1 VTNESL
7 HEFVSKHRLPLV
19 VEFTQESAERIFS
32 GDRKLHLLLFLNK
45 TKDDAESLISI
56 LQSAAPKF
64 QGKVGICHVLCAGSL
79 HVTVPCGPDGHQE

>member
-1 VTNESL
+1 MTNESL

-19 VEFTQESAERIFS
+19 VEFTQESAEKIFS

-45 TKDDAESLISI
+45 TNADAESLVNA

-64 QGKVGICHVLCAGSL
+64 QGKVGICHICV
-79 HVTVPCGPDGHQE
+79 